1 MKNTYEQEL
10 LNSNEFFNDYFNN
23 MDLNSDMKK
32 FYNIIEDEDLQSEI
46 KKEEKLTKLRNEN
59 YNRYNDIDLTKFEDL
74 PKDLQDLI
82 DDILKVYDCINSKK
96 LLKENY
102 STALESKKL
111 LDHIYRNINRLERI
125 IKTILKELVADNKK
139 QQKNF
144 SLNYFESLDI
154 DEALKKDLILR
165 YNELVL
171 FSSGLPK
178 DIYDELKREVNRKKQ
193 IKDILRLINVE
204 EENKNNLLKQDKLK
218 VLNQKINKEIE
229 KYREKLNYLEDLMPE
244 NSKHLE
250 EFNNFKEFCNKLIA
264 YDDTNYNNAR
274 QTYEILSDKNRFNI
288 YINNFEELFIQEL
301 EDRKQEEQFVYEK
314 VGVKNLKISLNYIA
328 ANYIDSLSDE
338 SKKIIKYVYTQINS
352 KDCDLKKMEQL
363 LGLVVRRIWKNTITD
378 VHTFNNDEDYYFICS
393 NNQFI
398 DEKYQTIL
406 ITKKEVNRV
415 EDYGDYQIG
424 FICDYNDNIM
434 YITEN
439 DDIMTVDYND
449 MSNLKTPVQL
459 EQEFINFKVSNRI
472 ALNGFKTKI
481 SAVYYINDGNMDKY
495 RKAVELSNM
504 YKLPLIELKKD
515 K

>member
-1 MKNTYEQEL
+1 
-10 LNSNEFFNDYFNN
+10 
-23 MDLNSDMKK
+23 
-32 FYNIIEDEDLQSEI
+32 
-46 KKEEKLTKLRNEN
+46 
-59 YNRYNDIDLTKFEDL
+59 
-74 PKDLQDLI
+74 
-82 DDILKVYDCINSKK
+82 
-96 LLKENY
+96 
-102 STALESKKL
+102 
-111 LDHIYRNINRLERI
+111 
-125 IKTILKELVADNKK
+125 
-139 QQKNF
+139 
-144 SLNYFESLDI
+144 
-154 DEALKKDLILR
+154 
-165 YNELVL
+165 
-171 FSSGLPK
+171 
-178 DIYDELKREVNRKKQ
+178 
-193 IKDILRLINVE
+193 
-204 EENKNNLLKQDKLK
+204 
-218 VLNQKINKEIE
+218 
-229 KYREKLNYLEDLMPE
+229 
-244 NSKHLE
+244 
-250 EFNNFKEFCNKLIA
+250 
-264 YDDTNYNNAR
+264 
-274 QTYEILSDKNRFNI
+274 
-288 YINNFEELFIQEL
+288 
-301 EDRKQEEQFVYEK
+301 
-314 VGVKNLKISLNYIA
+314 
-328 ANYIDSLSDE
+328 
-338 SKKIIKYVYTQINS
+338 
-352 KDCDLKKMEQL
+352 MEQL